1 MKNILIYG
9 NNSFL
14 AKNFIT
20 KENKNHKLYF
30 FKIYFNNEIN
40 FREKIIKFIK
50 KNKINCIINFAA
62 NNDNAINS
70 SNSIDILKSNFTLP
84 SLLVEISSKFK
95 IELFLFLSKEMKKK
109 IVIKI
114 IFIPLVKIYYSITFI
129 ILNTKIKLDLLIWVL
144 FMVQWT

>member
-20 KENKNHKLYF
+20 RENKNHKLYF

-62 NNDNAINS
+62 NNDNAINTV
-70 SNSIDILKSNFTLP
+70 NSIDILKSNFNPTRI
-84 SLLVEISSKFK
+84 SLKS
-95 IELFLFLSKEMKKK
+95 
-109 IVIKI
+109 
-114 IFIPLVKIYYSITFI
+114 
-129 ILNTKIKLDLLIWVL
+129 
-144 FMVQWT
+144 

>member
-14 AKNFIT
+14 AKNFT
-20 KENKNHKLYF
+20 NKVNKYYKLHF
-30 FKIYFNNEIN
+30 FKIYFENENNFKI
-40 FREKIIKFIK
+40 KIINFIK

-70 SNSIDILKSNFTLP
+70 INSIDILKSNFTLP
-84 SLLVEISSKFK
+84 SLLVDISSKLN

-109 IVIKI
+109 T
-114 IFIPLVKIYYSITFI
+114 S
-129 ILNTKIKLDLLIWVL
+129 N
-144 FMVQWT
+144 